1 MGIHDELKK
10 VLVTCQFSCKT
21 SVKFSALFLVFNV
34 IIDCFYF
41 HQKWSL
47 CVKFTQKTSE
57 RMERKT

>member
-21 SVKFSALFLVFNV
+21 STKFSVLFLVFNV

-41 HQKWSL
+41 HQK
-47 CVKFTQKTSE
+47 
-57 RMERKT
+57 